1 MIIITVLI
9 KEGRIYGPCPPVP
22 RLLHIL
28 VKVVIRGKL
37 TNCHHHQPHIVIVI
51 VITIIVIIVI
61 QISQSG

>member
-28 VKVVIRGKL
+28 VRVVIRGRV
-37 TNCHHHQPHIVIVI
+37 TNCHHHHQPHIDIDIVI
-51 VITIIVIIVI
+51 KIIIIIFIIVI
-61 QISQSG
+61 